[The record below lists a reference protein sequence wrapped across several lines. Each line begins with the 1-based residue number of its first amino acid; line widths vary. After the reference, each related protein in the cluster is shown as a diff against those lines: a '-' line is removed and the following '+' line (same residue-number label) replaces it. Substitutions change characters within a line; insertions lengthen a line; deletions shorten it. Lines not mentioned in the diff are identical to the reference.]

1 MMARFDLPLDE
12 LARYAPAV
20 AEPADFDAFW
30 RATPGQVVTVKA
42 AGGTATTA
50 TVEGWELTST
60 GAHRR
65 VAGPIQAYVG
75 AAGVGQAH
83 EGSMRTP
90 QGVSGLSH
98 AFGIAANPGTALPRF
113 QVDNSDWWDED
124 AQSARYN
131 QHVRC
136 APGSCPFRESVSEHL
151 ADYAVQ
157 YRYAVFF
164 DYNVDPVVPG
174 AGSGF
179 FLHVANG
186 QPTAGCVGAAG
197 LHGLV
202 AALAH
207 PRPAPG
213 HQHRRRPRRLPAAR
227 PPHPHRHAPR
237 VDAATRP
244 LPRPPVGAAGEP
256 CNLPPTPVVLAGGGE
271 RRRGAS
277 DAQVRRTGAA
287 AGGAR

>member
-1 MMARFDLPLDE
+1 MRGVGSGVARRVTAVLAGMAVLTGV
-12 LARYAPAV
+12 AV
-20 AEPADFDAFW
+20 AGVPAPSA
-30 RATPGQVVTVKA
+30 AAGKPGQVVTVKA
-42 AGGTATTA
+42 ASGTATTA

-60 GAHRR
+60 GAYRR

-90 QGVSGLSH
+90 QGVFGLSQ
-98 AFGIAANPGTALPRF
+98 AFGIAANPGTALPWF

-164 DYNVDPVVPG
+164 DYNVDPVMPG

-186 QPTAGCVGAAG
+186 QPTAGCVAVPQDSMVWLLRWLTPGQ
-197 LHGLV
+197 
-202 AALAH
+202 H
-207 PRPAPG
+207 PVISIG
-213 HQHRRRPRRLPAAR
+213 VGPAAYQPLGPLTR
-227 PPHPHRHAPR
+227 TAMPPAWTPPPARYHA
-237 VDAATRP
+237 
-244 LPRPPVGAAGEP
+244 LP
-256 CNLPPTPVVLAGGGE
+256 
-271 RRRGAS
+271 
-277 DAQVRRTGAA
+277 
-287 AGGAR
+287 